1 MTAGDLDSPLL
12 GRIVRPADYV
22 RVLATP
28 MRLRS
33 PHFAVHHLEGRPL
46 PLKRP
51 MARAKSLDEPAT
63 AIGAGD
69 NVGTAANAES
79 GAPVTASLST
89 ELSTGLVTSGPG
101 NVDDSPDPGPDGLGE
116 TPGAA
121 APDAACSPFVPQRW
135 LGLVVPK
142 RHAKRAVT
150 RTLVKRQIRNV
161 AADCA
166 PRLEAGLWVVRQ
178 RSPFDPKQYPSAA
191 SDALKEA
198 ARAELRALFE
208 RAVRGERD
216 KVKPRGPHDAT
227 TRRGKGGK
235 PAKPPAAARA
245 PVPPSAPE
253 APPCAA

>member
-1 MTAGDLDSPLL
+1 MSAGDFDSSPL

-33 PHFAVHHLEGRPL
+33 PHFAVHHLDGRPL

-51 MARAKSLDEPAT
+51 MGRPAAVAGEPNGSAEGDT
-63 AIGAGD
+63 AGH
-69 NVGTAANAES
+69 
-79 GAPVTASLST
+79 APVTASLST
-89 ELSTGLVTSGPG
+89 ELSTGVVQPRD
-101 NVDDSPDPGPDGLGE
+101 NDVDDSQAAGPSGWVE
-116 TPGAA
+116 TPTGQGA
-121 APDAACSPFVPQRW
+121 PGRW

-161 AADCA
+161 AAACA
-166 PRLEAGLWVVRQ
+166 PQLEPGLWVVRQ
-178 RSPFDPKQYPSAA
+178 RSPFDPKQFPSAA

-198 ARAELRALFE
+198 ARDELRALFD

-216 KVKPRGPHDAT
+216 KAKPRPPGVVSLKSKGSQPGPVVKACT
-227 TRRGKGGK
+227 PT
-235 PAKPPAAARA
+235 PAA
-245 PVPPSAPE
+245 PVPAGD
-253 APPCAA
+253 PPCAD

>member
-1 MTAGDLDSPLL
+1 MTAPDLDSPRL
-12 GRIVRPADYV
+12 GRLVRPADYV

-33 PHFAVHHLEGRPL
+33 PHFAIHHLEGRPL

-51 MARAKSLDEPAT
+51 MSASERTRQSELVQSAVVAVDPPV
-63 AIGAGD
+63 
-69 NVGTAANAES
+69 VG
-79 GAPVTASLST
+79 SLST
-89 ELSTGLVTSGPG
+89 ELSTGEAPTSVHV
-101 NVDDSPDPGPDGLGE
+101 VDDSPGGL
-116 TPGAA
+116 
-121 APDAACSPFVPQRW
+121 RHW

-161 AADCA
+161 VGACA
-166 PRLEAGLWVVRQ
+166 PQLAPGLWVVRQ

-198 ARAELRALFE
+198 ARAELRALLE

-216 KVKPRGPHDAT
+216 RVKPR
-227 TRRGKGGK
+227 
-235 PAKPPAAARA
+235 
-245 PVPPSAPE
+245 PSRPE
-253 APPCAA
+253 SPSCAA

>member
-1 MTAGDLDSPLL
+1 MTAGDLDSSLL

-33 PHFAVHHLEGRPL
+33 PHFAVHHLDGRPL

-51 MARAKSLDEPAT
+51 LARSSVPHEAQAAVVE
-63 AIGAGD
+63 GAGEV
-69 NVGTAANAES
+69 N
-79 GAPVTASLST
+79 APVTASLST
-89 ELSTGLVTSGPG
+89 ELSTDRGSVAERR
-101 NVDDSPDPGPDGLGE
+101 VDDSPPAGE
-116 TPGAA
+116 ITPASPASSAA
-121 APDAACSPFVPQRW
+121 VPAPPEDAAGQRW

-161 AADCA
+161 AAACA
-166 PRLEAGLWVVRQ
+166 PQLAPGLWVVRQ
-178 RSPFDPKQYPSAA
+178 RSPFDPTQYPSAA

-216 KVKPRGPHDAT
+216 RVKPR
-227 TRRGKGGK
+227 
-235 PAKPPAAARA
+235 PPADDRAAAGKSRRA
-245 PVPPSAPE
+245 GAAK
-253 APPCAA
+253 APPAGAPGGTPCAG

>member
-1 MTAGDLDSPLL
+1 MTAGDLDSSLL

-33 PHFAVHHLEGRPL
+33 PHFAVHHMDGRPL

-51 MARAKSLDEPAT
+51 MKRGEAPAEDGDASPE
-63 AIGAGD
+63 AIATID
-69 NVGTAANAES
+69 
-79 GAPVTASLST
+79 APVTASLST
-89 ELSTGLVTSGPG
+89 ELSTDPG
-101 NVDDSPDPGPDGLGE
+101 VVPGVGVDDSSSVDS
-116 TPGAA
+116 TAVA
-121 APDAACSPFVPQRW
+121 QQRW

-161 AADCA
+161 VADCA
-166 PRLEAGLWVVRQ
+166 PQLAPGLWVVRQ

-216 KVKPRGPHDAT
+216 RIKPRGPSSGPA
-227 TRRGKGGK
+227 GKGPKPGK
-235 PAKPPAAARA
+235 AARPGGPPPAA
-245 PVPPSAPE
+245 PE
-253 APPCAA
+253 GTPCVG

>member
-1 MTAGDLDSPLL
+1 MTAGDLDSDQL

-46 PLKRP
+46 PVKPAGR
-51 MARAKSLDEPAT
+51 AAKSD
-63 AIGAGD
+63 
-69 NVGTAANAES
+69 
-79 GAPVTASLST
+79 APDTASLST
-89 ELSTGLVTSGPG
+89 ELSTGAVPTQGVDVEDCGGAASRTDESTAPLPRGPG
-101 NVDDSPDPGPDGLGE
+101 
-116 TPGAA
+116 
-121 APDAACSPFVPQRW
+121 RW

-142 RHAKRAVT
+142 KHAKRAVT

-161 AADCA
+161 AAQCA
-166 PRLEAGLWVVRQ
+166 AQLEPGLWVVRQ

-216 KVKPRGPHDAT
+216 RLKPREP
-227 TRRGKGGK
+227 KGK
-235 PAKPPAAARA
+235 PAGAAPAVR
-245 PVPPSAPE
+245 E
-253 APPCAA
+253 EPPCAA

>member
-1 MTAGDLDSPLL
+1 MTAGDLDSSLL

-33 PHFAVHHLEGRPL
+33 AHFAVHHLGGRPL

-51 MARAKSLDEPAT
+51 MARAVSASEASSASPDGL
-63 AIGAGD
+63 
-69 NVGTAANAES
+69 S
-79 GAPVTASLST
+79 GGFAPVTASLST
-89 ELSTGLVTSGPG
+89 ELSTGGPDTLLPG
-101 NVDDSPDPGPDGLGE
+101 VDDSQVPGPPGLVE
-116 TPGAA
+116 TPIPSGG
-121 APDAACSPFVPQRW
+121 PDRW

-161 AADCA
+161 AAACA
-166 PRLEAGLWVVRQ
+166 PQLEPGLWVVRQ

-198 ARAELRALFE
+198 ARAELRALFD

-216 KVKPRGPHDAT
+216 RMKPRPAGDVFD
-227 TRRGKGGK
+227 KGGK
-235 PAKPPAAARA
+235 GKSGKASKTRAVAPLPAG
-245 PVPPSAPE
+245 SAGD
-253 APPCAA
+253 APCAA

>member
-1 MTAGDLDSPLL
+1 MTAGDLDSTLL

-33 PHFAVHHLEGRPL
+33 PHFAVHHLVGRPL

-51 MARAKSLDEPAT
+51 MARSAT
-63 AIGAGD
+63 AG
-69 NVGTAANAES
+69 ES
-79 GAPVTASLST
+79 ATSSLEPGSSGHAPVNPSLST
-89 ELSTGLVTSGPG
+89 ELSTGSTLAASKG
-101 NVDDSPDPGPDGLGE
+101 VDDPQAMLVE
-116 TPGAA
+116 TPMTGR
-121 APDAACSPFVPQRW
+121 PFDRW

-161 AADCA
+161 VAACA
-166 PRLEAGLWVVRQ
+166 PHLEPGLWVVRQ

-198 ARAELRALFE
+198 ARAELRALFD

-216 KVKPRGPHDAT
+216 RLKPRPPGEPSA
-227 TRRGKGGK
+227 RGGKGKGSK
-235 PAKPPAAARA
+235 DRAAKPP
-245 PVPPSAPE
+245 E
-253 APPCAA
+253 APSCAA

>member
-1 MTAGDLDSPLL
+1 MTAGDLDSSLL

-33 PHFAVHHLEGRPL
+33 PHFAVHHLDGRPL

-51 MARAKSLDEPAT
+51 MARSVTTTEDSNVSPEPDAT
-63 AIGAGD
+63 GH
-69 NVGTAANAES
+69 
-79 GAPVTASLST
+79 APVTASLST
-89 ELSTGLVTSGPG
+89 ELSTGRADALASG
-101 NVDDSPDPGPDGLGE
+101 VDDLQVPGPSGLVE
-116 TPGAA
+116 TRASTTGF
-121 APDAACSPFVPQRW
+121 DRW

-161 AADCA
+161 AAACA
-166 PRLEAGLWVVRQ
+166 PQLEPGLWVVRQ

-191 SDALKEA
+191 SDALKDA
-198 ARAELRALFE
+198 ARAELRALFD

-216 KVKPRGPHDAT
+216 RVKPRPPGDAPY
-227 TRRGKGGK
+227 KGK
-235 PAKPPAAARA
+235 PGQAAKKAKVAAPP
-245 PVPPSAPE
+245 PPGSAE
-253 APPCAA
+253 GTPCAA

>member
-1 MTAGDLDSPLL
+1 MTAGDLDSSLL

-33 PHFAVHHLEGRPL
+33 PHFAVHHLDGRPL

-51 MARAKSLDEPAT
+51 MVRAVSASEVSAT
-63 AIGAGD
+63 SGDGLAG
-69 NVGTAANAES
+69 GF
-79 GAPVTASLST
+79 APVTASLST
-89 ELSTGLVTSGPG
+89 ELSTDGSGTLLTG
-101 NVDDSPDPGPDGLGE
+101 VDDSQVPDLSGLVETPIPPGGPD
-116 TPGAA
+116 
-121 APDAACSPFVPQRW
+121 RW

-142 RHAKRAVT
+142 RHARRAVT

-161 AADCA
+161 AAACA
-166 PRLEAGLWVVRQ
+166 PQLEPGLWVVRQ

-198 ARAELRALFE
+198 ARAELRALFN

-216 KVKPRGPHDAT
+216 RMKPRPPGDAFDK
-227 TRRGKGGK
+227 KGGK
-235 PAKPPAAARA
+235 GKSGKAAKARAAAPLPA
-245 PVPPSAPE
+245 GSGGDT
-253 APPCAA
+253 PCAA

>member
-1 MTAGDLDSPLL
+1 MTAGDLDSSLF

-33 PHFAVHHLEGRPL
+33 PHFAVHHLVGRPL

-51 MARAKSLDEPAT
+51 MARSLAASEDSSAVV
-63 AIGAGD
+63 AGD
-69 NVGTAANAES
+69 ATGH
-79 GAPVTASLST
+79 APVTARLST
-89 ELSTGLVTSGPG
+89 ELSTGQPDASGTG
-101 NVDDSPDPGPDGLGE
+101 VDDSQDSGPRTLVETPTPAGGPD
-116 TPGAA
+116 
-121 APDAACSPFVPQRW
+121 RW

-161 AADCA
+161 AAACA
-166 PRLEAGLWVVRQ
+166 RQLEPGLWVVRQ
-178 RSPFDPKQYPSAA
+178 RSPFDPKQFPSAA

-208 RAVRGERD
+208 RATRGERD
-216 KVKPRGPHDAT
+216 RVKPRPAGEPSS
-227 TRRGKGGK
+227 RGKRAKSGK
-235 PAKPPAAARA
+235 PNSAQSTPPGATEGT
-245 PVPPSAPE
+245 S
-253 APPCAA
+253 CAA

>member
-1 MTAGDLDSPLL
+1 MTAGDLDSSLL

-33 PHFAVHHLEGRPL
+33 PHFAVHHLVGRPL

-51 MARAKSLDEPAT
+51 MGRPAAVTDESRT
-63 AIGAGD
+63 VQVGELAGH
-69 NVGTAANAES
+69 
-79 GAPVTASLST
+79 APVTASLST
-89 ELSTGLVTSGPG
+89 ELSTGRVDTSATD
-101 NVDDSPDPGPDGLGE
+101 VDDSQVPGPIGQVE
-116 TPGAA
+116 TPTGRAGL
-121 APDAACSPFVPQRW
+121 DRW

-161 AADCA
+161 AAACA
-166 PRLEAGLWVVRQ
+166 PQLAPGLWVVRQ

-191 SDALKEA
+191 SEALKGA
-198 ARAELRALFE
+198 ARAELRALFD

-216 KVKPRGPHDAT
+216 KTKPRPPGDASS
-227 TRRGKGGK
+227 RGKAGK
-235 PAKPPAAARA
+235 PSKAVKSLAAT
-245 PVPPSAPE
+245 PSATGSAE
-253 APPCAA
+253 GPPCAA

>member
-1 MTAGDLDSPLL
+1 MTAGDLDSSLL

-33 PHFAVHHLEGRPL
+33 PHFAVHHLVGRPL

-51 MARAKSLDEPAT
+51 MGRPAL
-63 AIGAGD
+63 ASEVPSA
-69 NVGTAANAES
+69 VAAVES
-79 GAPVTASLST
+79 TGHAPVTAKLST
-89 ELSTGLVTSGPG
+89 ELSTGAPG
-101 NVDDSPDPGPDGLGE
+101 TGVRGVDDLQVPGPPTLVE
-116 TPGAA
+116 TPIRVGGF
-121 APDAACSPFVPQRW
+121 SRW

-150 RTLVKRQIRNV
+150 RTLVKRQIRSI
-161 AADCA
+161 AAACA
-166 PRLEAGLWVVRQ
+166 PKLEPGLWVVRQ

-198 ARAELRALFE
+198 ARTELRALFE

-216 KVKPRGPHDAT
+216 RVKPRSAT
-227 TRRGKGGK
+227 SASAKGSKSGKGV
-235 PAKPPAAARA
+235 ATPPRD
-245 PVPPSAPE
+245 SAE
-253 APPCAA
+253 GAPCAA

>member
-1 MTAGDLDSPLL
+1 MTAGDLDSSLL

-33 PHFAVHHLEGRPL
+33 PHFAVHHLDGRPL

-51 MARAKSLDEPAT
+51 MARSAPVPVDPALP
-63 AIGAGD
+63 
-69 NVGTAANAES
+69 AEADS
-79 GAPVTASLST
+79 VVRAPVTASLST
-89 ELSTGLVTSGPG
+89 ELSTGAPEPSMAG
-101 NVDDSPDPGPDGLGE
+101 VDDSQVSGLPTLVE
-116 TPGAA
+116 TPIRAGGL
-121 APDAACSPFVPQRW
+121 DRW

-161 AADCA
+161 AAACA
-166 PRLEAGLWVVRQ
+166 PQLEPGLWVVRQ
-178 RSPFDPKQYPSAA
+178 RSPFDPKQFPSAA

-198 ARAELRALFE
+198 ARAELRALFD

-216 KVKPRGPHDAT
+216 RVKPRPPGEAPYK
-227 TRRGKGGK
+227 GKAGK
-235 PAKPPAAARA
+235 PAKAKTPPPAAEGT
-245 PVPPSAPE
+245 S
-253 APPCAA
+253 CAA

>member
-1 MTAGDLDSPLL
+1 MTAGDLDSTLL

-33 PHFAVHHLEGRPL
+33 PHFAVHHLAGRPL

-51 MARAKSLDEPAT
+51 MARSATTLPAASASLE
-63 AIGAGD
+63 
-69 NVGTAANAES
+69 V
-79 GAPVTASLST
+79 GAPGHAPVNPSLST
-89 ELSTGLVTSGPG
+89 ELSTGPAAVMTAG
-101 NVDDSPDPGPDGLGE
+101 VDDLQVSSLPTLVETTIPDGGLG
-116 TPGAA
+116 
-121 APDAACSPFVPQRW
+121 RW

-161 AADCA
+161 AAACA
-166 PRLEAGLWVVRQ
+166 PQLEPGLWVVRQ

-198 ARAELRALFE
+198 ARAELRALFD

-216 KVKPRGPHDAT
+216 RIKPR
-227 TRRGKGGK
+227 
-235 PAKPPAAARA
+235 PPG
-245 PVPPSAPE
+245 E
-253 APPCAA
+253 APRKGKSGKDAKAKAPPLASDQGSSCAA

>member
-1 MTAGDLDSPLL
+1 MTAGDLDSQLL

-33 PHFAVHHLEGRPL
+33 PHFAVHHLVGRPL

-51 MARAKSLDEPAT
+51 GVRFAPASSLAT
-63 AIGAGD
+63 ASLEVDATGH
-69 NVGTAANAES
+69 
-79 GAPVTASLST
+79 APVTASLST
-89 ELSTGLVTSGPG
+89 ELSTGPSDSSVADVDDPQIPGPSGP
-101 NVDDSPDPGPDGLGE
+101 SPMGLVE
-116 TPGAA
+116 TPTAA
-121 APDAACSPFVPQRW
+121 GGIARW

-161 AADCA
+161 AAACA
-166 PRLEAGLWVVRQ
+166 PQLEPGLWVVRQ
-178 RSPFDPKQYPSAA
+178 RSPFDPKEFPSAA

-198 ARAELRALFE
+198 AREELRALFD

-216 KVKPRGPHDAT
+216 RLRPRPPGEASAK
-227 TRRGKGGK
+227 GKGNKGGK
-235 PAKPPAAARA
+235 TRAATAGPP
-245 PVPPSAPE
+245 E
-253 APPCAA
+253 GPPCAA